1 MGNDCDIF
9 IITLFL
15 VELLR
20 CPKLSLK
27 KKQMRI
33 LNTLWFNYSSSVW
46 IFWLFKLLILVQ
58 VTDMTC

>member
-1 MGNDCDIF
+1 MSKVIF
-9 IITLFL
+9 
-15 VELLR
+15 E
-20 CPKLSLK
+20 

-33 LNTLWFNYSSSVW
+33 LNTLWFSYWSSVW